1 MSTVDNRWQPERDDR
16 PTREL
21 SPLEVE
27 ELVEPERRYK
37 PEPGDLDLLDL
48 DVGQPDATRARK
60 RTVRMRVFNFKP
72 LTRPPGDEVT
82 ATLRDEAPR
91 SGLAS
96 LLASL
101 FVPSRFDD

>member
-1 MSTVDNRWQPERDDR
+1 MSTVEMNRSAERDDR

-48 DVGQPDATRARK
+48 ESTDVTPRARK

-72 LTRPPGDEVT
+72 LTRPHADEVT
-82 ATLRDEAPR
+82 ATLRDESPR
-91 SGLAS
+91 SRLAS